1 MLDSGPTRPTKW
13 SRMAKLLFIRLE
25 KLAYK
30 EFVRLEKLAYMEF
43 VAGLGLG
50 L

>member
-1 MLDSGPTRPTKW
+1 
-13 SRMAKLLFIRLE
+13 MAKLLFIRLE